1 MRAVERAE
9 IGRRPQQT
17 ADDEQFRGIA
27 RHPLARR
34 WLLRR
39 YREATRL
46 VATAENTRTRERWTL
61 EVRRLQAEMSRLG
74 MEEKR

>member
-1 MRAVERAE
+1 MRTVERAE

-17 ADDEQFRGIA
+17 ADDDQFRGIA

-39 YREATRL
+39 YREAARL
-46 VATAENTRTRERWTL
+46 VANAKDTRARERWTL
-61 EVRRLQAEMSRLG
+61 EVRRLQAEMARLG